1 MNSQREKYT
10 NLSESVLLDSKGFKK
25 GLQGSY
31 GYTISEVEFRL
42 NWHIFTESL
51 RGIEGAR
58 PNQSN
63 VEGASSRF
71 AIIFSSMMIMVVFSP
86 MMANA
91 QENNDCC
98 ESPDEF
104 DLFLI
109 GDADSGQLTPFSNEL
124 EEEESMEVT
133 SSVFGEVEIG
143 TWMIIWGESG
153 SYSSGTWTFT
163 IPYEV

>member
-1 MNSQREKYT
+1 M
-10 NLSESVLLDSKGFKK
+10 LDSKGFKT
-25 GLQGSY
+25 GLQGSC

-51 RGIEGAR
+51 RGIEGAC

-71 AIIFSSMMIMVVFSP
+71 AVIFSSMMIMVVFSP

-91 QENNDCC
+91 QDNDCC

-124 EEEESMEVT
+124 EEEKSMEVT
-133 SSVFGEVEIG
+133 S
-143 TWMIIWGESG
+143 
-153 SYSSGTWTFT
+153 
-163 IPYEV
+163 

>member
-1 MNSQREKYT
+1 M
-10 NLSESVLLDSKGFKK
+10 LDSKEFKT
-25 GLQGSY
+25 GLQGSF
-31 GYTISEVEFRL
+31 GYTISEVEFPL

-109 GDADSGQLTPFSNEL
+109 GDADSGQLTPFSL
-124 EEEESMEVT
+124 SL
-133 SSVFGEVEIG
+133 IH
-143 TWMIIWGESG
+143 I
-153 SYSSGTWTFT
+153 
-163 IPYEV
+163 